1 MLLELK
7 IIARN
12 TQLLLLG
19 KMDYNIAIKVQQ
31 EYEYKLVFY
40 FYYHLILKKISKDFM
55 ASGHTR

>member
-40 FYYHLILKKISKDFM
+40 FYYHFIVKKISKDFM